1 LLLKTTNQN
10 WDDDFLGC
18 SPPPVGAG
26 AGRGSRERR
35 PPVGEIQHP
44 APGRG
49 STSTCRDAGPPPE
62 RRAVTAGVLGRHSTE
77 ARRGVVSQPVTATR
91 ANRWMTSRA
100 RRRATS
106 APYRYRGCLRS
117 CSAREELR
125 SSLREQVSHLCLP
138 SGTGGC
144 GSSPPRRPCAGRTWQ
159 RRRNATPPSS
169 SSAPDRKRGAS
180 CHEPL
185 SRHQS
190 LAVDLVPQA
199 AQRRSRDVR
208 PSTLN
213 ARDPSVGD

>member
-1 LLLKTTNQN
+1 MR
-10 WDDDFLGC
+10 
-18 SPPPVGAG
+18 VGEAENVGRQSGKSSIPRQVAG
-26 AGRGSRERR
+26 LRRHVGTPDRR
-35 PPVGEIQHP
+35 PSAEPSRQV
-44 APGRG
+44 
-49 STSTCRDAGPPPE
+49 
-62 RRAVTAGVLGRHSTE
+62 VLGRHSTE

-100 RRRATS
+100 PD
-106 APYRYRGCLRS
+106 APQASYRYRGCLRS

>member
-1 LLLKTTNQN
+1 MLLKTTNQN
-10 WDDDFLGC
+10 WDDDFLRC

-144 GSSPPRRPCAGRTWQ
+144 GSSPPRRPCAGSNMAEAQ
-159 RRRNATPPSS
+159 KRNAAVELVSS
-169 SSAPDRKRGAS
+169 GPEARRELPRTTLQAS
-180 CHEPL
+180 K
-185 SRHQS
+185 SR
-190 LAVDLVPQA
+190 
-199 AQRRSRDVR
+199 RRSR
-208 PSTLN
+208 PASCS
-213 ARDPSVGD
+213 AAK